1 MKDFSKT
8 NYHYFF
14 FIIFFLIQFVIF
26 NDYGFP
32 NDEEISRYNGLISY
46 NYIIE
51 KLNIQIFQPYS
62 NLPKLENYVD
72 KDYGVV
78 FELFLVFVEKIFN
91 LQDSKSIYYTRHYL
105 ISLTFF
111 LGSIFFYLTLRIFFS
126 KNISLLGTLIFIIH
140 PRIFAQSFYNS
151 KDIIFL
157 VFFCISN
164 FFLIKYFLKQN
175 IKNIFLL
182 SLSISVAICIRP
194 MAIIIPFLFIFFFI
208 MQNFEKS
215 KYRNFILLIPFL
227 LFVTFFTILFWPYL
241 WDDPLKIFE
250 VLKSMS
256 KFRFVGEVF
265 FNGEYF
271 VAKYMPWYYLP
282 ITILITTP
290 IFYILLFIIGLF
302 IVIKILGK
310 NLFNLEN
317 TKENIWK
324 NELEL
329 FLLYSLLIVFL
340 PIFLVIE
347 LKATVYTGWRQIYFI
362 YPSIIFVCV
371 YGLDYILKYKR
382 FKNYIY
388 SLVFFSILI
397 NFYSLVKNHPYQ
409 YTFYNL
415 LITNKNL
422 KNFELDYYGVSN
434 LKILKKI
441 SLLSKKNV
449 NKIYVF
455 SVNPYKLSLNLL
467 SEKKKKNYL
476 FVNNIEDADFI
487 ITNHYYQ
494 DHYYKEKDYLE
505 SRHPSY
511 IEEYLNNN
519 FKLVYEIKSNNVR
532 INSIYRKKL

>member
-371 YGLDYILKYKR
+371 YGLDCILKYKK

-397 NFYSLVKNHPYQ
+397 NLYSLVKNHPYQ

-415 LITNKNL
+415 FITNKNL

>member
-371 YGLDYILKYKR
+371 YGLDCILKYKK